1 MKKTASPITLEIT
14 LEGGWQFRVRIE
26 QHKDHLTAETS
37 VLRNGRPATKRE
49 AELWRDI
56 ALMMPAILVKDLA
69 RAAGEEK
76 IATKLAEWL
85 DQYKKAAYPCRSSEP
100 SPERKEAISFLIA
113 WRRETLAAQE
123 SGQKIPDGDQI
134 KLLSLLLTALGK
146 LDAEFFKGL
155 TEGVQILSKRIYKSK
170 DGSGE
175 YLDRWLLEYELRLPP
190 SSRGEHT
197 PEEIQKLV
205 SKFSPITVKE
215 LHEKLHKLPIRH
227 KDKPRGKA
235 SPNYGFAKAWAELK
249 AGLNRE

>member
-1 MKKTASPITLEIT
+1 MS
-14 LEGGWQFRVRIE
+14 
-26 QHKDHLTAETS
+26 DS
-37 VLRNGRPATKRE
+37 
-49 AELWRDI
+49 
-56 ALMMPAILVKDLA
+56 
-69 RAAGEEK
+69 
-76 IATKLAEWL
+76 
-85 DQYKKAAYPCRSSEP
+85 DQINLP
-100 SPERKEAISFLIA
+100 SP
-113 WRRETLAAQE
+113 
-123 SGQKIPDGDQI
+123 
-134 KLLSLLLTALGK
+134 LLVALTELN
-146 LDAEFFKGL
+146 AEFVR
-155 TEGVQILSKRIYKSK
+155 GVADAMQILSKRVYTSK

-175 YLDRWLLEYELRLPP
+175 HLDRWLLEYELRLPP